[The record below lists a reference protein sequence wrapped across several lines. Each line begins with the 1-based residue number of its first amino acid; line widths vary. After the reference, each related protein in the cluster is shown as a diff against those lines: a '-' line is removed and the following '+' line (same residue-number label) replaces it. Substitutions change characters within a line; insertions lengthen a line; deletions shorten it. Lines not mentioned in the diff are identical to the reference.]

1 MITKLKDQSNEKI
14 FHGKIQLRNKQENG
28 CFLERLKLSP
38 SLNSPLKPL
47 VLTKKCATAKN

>member
-14 FHGKIQLRNKQENG
+14 FHGNIQLKNKQENG